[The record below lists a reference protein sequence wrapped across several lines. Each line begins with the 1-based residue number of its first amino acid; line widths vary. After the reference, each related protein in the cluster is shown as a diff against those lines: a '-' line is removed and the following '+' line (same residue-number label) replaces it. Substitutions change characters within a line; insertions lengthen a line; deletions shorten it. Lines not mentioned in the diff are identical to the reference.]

1 MDYSIN
7 LNNFKAV
14 AVVATVL
21 TTISCLVPEYAQAL
35 SLRFSGSPNSSASS
49 LDFTLDTSVPGDSS
63 GLFQGAIQ
71 EATYTCIESS
81 IALCA
86 GNTEIF
92 FLPGDLQASQITD
105 PSFGDLTNYPGESF
119 IGGVQYEATL
129 SDIDNN
135 FLKFAFFVLPTDSN
149 LINDLSNLSNL
160 STFSELPTQ
169 ITENV
174 NTMNFVP
181 TRFTITPQ
189 VIVPEPNATSS
200 LLSLGSLG
208 AVLLLKGV
216 KRSRKLQISQ
226 NSAVETQQVV

>member
-35 SLRFSGSPNSSASS
+35 SLRFSGVPNSSESS

-71 EATYTCIESS
+71 EATYTCIQSS
-81 IALCA
+81 IRFCA

-92 FLPGDLQASQITD
+92 FQPGDLQASQITESSLENF
-105 PSFGDLTNYPGESF
+105 PNGPGEDF

-129 SDIDNN
+129 RDIDNN
-135 FLKFAFFVLPTDSN
+135 FLKFAFFVRPSDSN
-149 LINDLSNLSNL
+149 LINDLSNLS
-160 STFSELPTQ
+160 TFSSLPTQ
-169 ITENV
+169 ITERV

-200 LLSLGSLG
+200 LLGVGAIG
-208 AVLLLKGV
+208 AVLLLKRI
-216 KRSRKLQISQ
+216 KRSRKFQGSQ
-226 NSAVETQQVV
+226 NSAVETLEAS

>member
-35 SLRFSGSPNSSASS
+35 SLRFSGVPNSSESS

-71 EATYTCIESS
+71 EATYTCIESR
-81 IALCA
+81 IDLCA
-86 GNTEIF
+86 GNTEIS
-92 FLPGDLQASQITD
+92 FLPGDLQASQITA
-105 PSFGDLTNYPGESF
+105 PSFENLTDRPGESF
-119 IGGVQYEATL
+119 IGGVKYEATL
-129 SDIDNN
+129 RDIDNN
-135 FLKFAFFVLPTDSN
+135 FLKFAFFVPPTDSN
-149 LINDLSNLSNL
+149 LLNDLSNL
-160 STFSELPTQ
+160 STFSFLQTA
-169 ITENV
+169 ITERV
-174 NTMNFVP
+174 NTMSFIP
-181 TRFTITPQ
+181 TRFSITPQ

-200 LLSLGSLG
+200 LLGVGAIG
-208 AVLLLKGV
+208 AVLVLKRI

>member
-35 SLRFSGSPNSSASS
+35 SLRFSGVPNID
-49 LDFTLDTSVPGDSS
+49 LTRLEFTLDTSVPGDSS
-63 GLFQGAIQ
+63 GLFQRAIQ

-86 GNTEIF
+86 QKTEIF
-92 FLPGDLQASQITD
+92 FQPGDLQASQITESSLENFPNGPD
-105 PSFGDLTNYPGESF
+105 GERF

-129 SDIDNN
+129 RDIDNN
-135 FLKFAFFVLPTDSN
+135 FLKFAFFVPRTDSN
-149 LINDLSNLSNL
+149 LINDLSNLS
-160 STFSELPTQ
+160 TFPSLPTQ
-169 ITENV
+169 ITERV
-174 NTMNFVP
+174 NTMSFVS
-181 TRFTITPQ
+181 TRFNITPQ

-200 LLSLGSLG
+200 LLGVGSIG
-208 AVLLLKGV
+208 AVLLLKRI
-216 KRSRKLQISQ
+216 KRSRKFQGSQ
-226 NSAVETQQVV
+226 NSAVETLEAS

>member
-35 SLRFSGSPNSSASS
+35 SLRFSGVPNSSESS

-63 GLFQGAIQ
+63 GLFLGAIQ
-71 EATYTCIESS
+71 EATYTCIEYR
-81 IALCA
+81 IDLCA

-92 FLPGDLQASQITD
+92 FRPGDLQASQITE
-105 PSFGDLTNYPGESF
+105 SSLENFTNGPGESF

-129 SDIDNN
+129 RDIDNN
-135 FLKFAFFVLPTDSN
+135 FLKFAFFVLPNDSN
-149 LINDLSNLSNL
+149 LINDLSNLS
-160 STFSELPTQ
+160 TFSLLPTV
-169 ITENV
+169 ITESV

-181 TRFTITPQ
+181 TNFTITPQ

-200 LLSLGSLG
+200 LLGVGAIG
-208 AVLLLKGV
+208 AVLLLKRI
-216 KRSRKLQISQ
+216 KRSRKFQGSQ
-226 NSAVETQQVV
+226 NSAVETLEAS